1 MDEKERLVLAQV
13 IKRPELF
20 SLIQNSK
27 GLFKSE
33 KSRRVFNALESL
45 ISKDNSHIDEF
56 LLAETSGLK
65 VEEILSLP
73 DGVHRIPE
81 ENFIEHLHR
90 LERRNF
96 AEEFFRESEK
106 QKNLWLKNI
115 EPDFNP
121 ILEITE
127 KIKQASAVQEKE
139 LYSLD
144 GIERKEVHWLWPE
157 RFPLGK
163 LSLLVG
169 DPGIGKS
176 YFSINV
182 AASITTGR
190 AWPDTLTAAPKGTVL
205 LLNCE
210 DGPGDTIKPRA
221 EDCGA
226 DCSKIT
232 ILNANVDLS
241 LEVERLDSI
250 LRKMKDCRL
259 VIIDPIT
266 AHLGDFDTDKMRIR
280 SALNP
285 LALLAEKYNVANLM
299 ISHLNKSETLKALY
313 RVTGSVGFIA
323 AARSVYAIA
332 RDEEDKDRRL
342 FIPLKANLAVDAKT
356 LAWRIINKAIIF
368 ENLPVEVDAEAALS
382 KEAAE
387 ESSCLRDAIEF
398 LEMELAD
405 GPVLS
410 TDLLKRAAEN
420 EISIR
425 TLKRAKKKLACISSK
440 KTGQWFWRLG

>member
-1 MDEKERLVLAQV
+1 V
-13 IKRPELF
+13 
-20 SLIQNSK
+20 
-27 GLFKSE
+27 
-33 KSRRVFNALESL
+33 
-45 ISKDNSHIDEF
+45 
-56 LLAETSGLK
+56 
-65 VEEILSLP
+65 
-73 DGVHRIPE
+73 
-81 ENFIEHLHR
+81 
-90 LERRNF
+90 
-96 AEEFFRESEK
+96 
-106 QKNLWLKNI
+106 
-115 EPDFNP
+115 
-121 ILEITE
+121 
-127 KIKQASAVQEKE
+127 
-139 LYSLD
+139 
-144 GIERKEVHWLWPE
+144 
-157 RFPLGK
+157 
-163 LSLLVG
+163 
-169 DPGIGKS
+169 GKS
-176 YFSINV
+176 YFSINI
-182 AASITTGR
+182 AAGISTGR
-190 AWPDTLTAAPKGTVL
+190 TWPDTLTAAPKGSIL
-205 LLNCE
+205 FINCE
-210 DGPGDTIKPRA
+210 DGLGDTIKPRA
-221 EDCGA
+221 EACGA

-232 ILNANVDLS
+232 ILNANIDLS

-250 LRKMKDCRL
+250 IRKMKDCHL
-259 VIIDPIT
+259 VVIDPIT

-342 FIPLKANLAVDAKT
+342 FIPLKANLAIDAKI
-356 LAWRIINKAIIF
+356 LAWRIINGAIIF
-368 ENLPVEVDAEAALS
+368 EDLPVEVDVESAFS

-410 TDLLKRAAEN
+410 NELLKRSAQN

-440 KTGQWFWRLG
+440 KNDQWFWRLK

>member
-1 MDEKERLVLAQV
+1 M
-13 IKRPELF
+13 
-20 SLIQNSK
+20 
-27 GLFKSE
+27 
-33 KSRRVFNALESL
+33 
-45 ISKDNSHIDEF
+45 
-56 LLAETSGLK
+56 
-65 VEEILSLP
+65 
-73 DGVHRIPE
+73 
-81 ENFIEHLHR
+81 
-90 LERRNF
+90 
-96 AEEFFRESEK
+96 
-106 QKNLWLKNI
+106 
-115 EPDFNP
+115 
-121 ILEITE
+121 E
-127 KIKQASAVQEKE
+127 KIKQVFAVQEKE

-144 GIERKEVHWLWPE
+144 GIEKKEIQWLWPE

-163 LSLLVG
+163 LSLLGG
-169 DPGIGKS
+169 DPGVGKS
-176 YFSINV
+176 YFSVNI
-182 AASITTGR
+182 AAGISTGR

-221 EDCGA
+221 EACGA

-232 ILNANVDLS
+232 ILNANIDLS
-241 LEVERLDSI
+241 LEVEKIDSI
-250 LRKMKDCRL
+250 LRKIKDCRL

-285 LALLAEKYNVANLM
+285 LALLAEKYNVAILM

-313 RVTGSVGFIA
+313 RLTGSVGFVA

-356 LAWRIINKAIIF
+356 LAWRIINKAIVF
-368 ENLPVEVDAEAALS
+368 EDLPIEVEVESAFS

-410 TDLLKRAAEN
+410 NEILKRAREN

-425 TLKRAKKKLACISSK
+425 TLNRAKKKLACTSSK
-440 KTGQWFWRLG
+440 KSDLWLWSLK